1 MAGRSPHIAVR
12 EDWLAQEQEE
22 ILFPEMPIVDPHH
35 HLWDR
40 PGHRY
45 LFDELLADA
54 RQGHRIQATVFVQSR
69 SMYNIDQPDELL
81 KPVGEVEFAN
91 GVAARSASGLYG
103 SFRACAGIVGSCDL
117 MAGDRIEAV
126 LDRMMAVG
134 GGRFRGVRN
143 QTAWHEDPAIATNP
157 VPPVRGLLLEPAF
170 RDGARR
176 LGTRGLTLDVWAYH
190 TQLAEFENLAR
201 ACPDTTIILD
211 HLGGP
216 LGAGPYRGRRDE
228 VLADWRTSM
237 ARIAD
242 LSNVCVKLG
251 GLAMGAGGFDF
262 HLSEQPPASDLLA
275 AAWDPYISFA
285 IERFGTTRCMF
296 ESNFPVDKGMV
307 SYRSLWNAFKR
318 LTRGFSASEKQD
330 LFFSTAARV
339 YNLAVK
345 ADGEF

>member
-45 LFDELLADA
+45 MFDELLADA
-54 RQGHRIQATVFVQSR
+54 RQGHNIQATVFVQSR
-69 SMYNIDQPDELL
+69 SMYSIDQPDEFL

-126 LDRMMAVG
+126 LDRMIAVG
-134 GGRFRGVRN
+134 GDRFRGIRN
-143 QTAWHEDPAIATNP
+143 QTAWHEDPEIATNP
-157 VPPVRGLLLEPAF
+157 VPPVRGLLLEAAF

-190 TQLAEFENLAR
+190 TQLAEFEHLAR

-216 LGAGPYRGRRDE
+216 LGAGPYRGRREE
-228 VLADWRTSM
+228 VLAEWRASM
-237 ARIAD
+237 TRIAE
-242 LSNVCVKLG
+242 LPNVYVKLG
-251 GLAMGAGGFDF
+251 GLAMAAGGFDF
-262 HLSEQPPASDLLA
+262 HLADQPPASDLLA
-275 AAWDPYISFA
+275 ASWDPYISFA
-285 IERFGTTRCMF
+285 IEHFGPKRCMF

-318 LTRGFSASEKQD
+318 LTQDFSASEKQD

-339 YNLAVK
+339 YNLAIK
-345 ADGEF
+345 PEGEF

>member
-22 ILFPEMPIVDPHH
+22 ILLPEMPIVDPHH

-54 RQGHRIQATVFVQSR
+54 RLGHRIQGTVFVQSR
-69 SMYNIDQPDELL
+69 SMYTIDQPDDLL

-91 GVAARSASGLYG
+91 GVAAQSASGLYG

-126 LDRMMAVG
+126 LDRMMAAG
-134 GGRFRGVRN
+134 GMRFRGIRN

-157 VPPVRGLLLEPAF
+157 VPPVKGLLLEEAF
-170 RDGARR
+170 RDGVRR
-176 LGTRGLTLDVWAYH
+176 LGRRGLTLDVWAYH
-190 TQLAEFENLAR
+190 TQLAEFEDLAR
-201 ACPDTTIILD
+201 ACPDTAIILD

-216 LGAGPYRGRRDE
+216 LGAGPYKGRRAE
-228 VLADWRTSM
+228 VLADWRGAM
-237 ARIAD
+237 ARIAE
-242 LSNVCVKLG
+242 LPNVCVKLG

-262 HLSEQPPASDLLA
+262 HLSDRPPSSELLA

-285 IERFGTTRCMF
+285 IERFGTRRCMF

-318 LTRGFSASEKQD
+318 LTESFSSSERQD

-339 YNLAVK
+339 YDLGITPE
-345 ADGEF
+345 GEF

>member
-1 MAGRSPHIAVR
+1 MAVSSPHIAVR
-12 EDWLAQEQEE
+12 EDWLALEQEE
-22 ILFPEMPIVDPHH
+22 ALFPGMPIVDPHH

-40 PGHRY
+40 PGHRH

-69 SMYNIDQPDELL
+69 SMYNIDQADDLL

-126 LDRMMAVG
+126 LDRMMGVG
-134 GGRFRGVRN
+134 GGRFRGIRN
-143 QTAWHEDPAIATNP
+143 QTAWHEDPEIATNP
-157 VPPVRGLLLEPAF
+157 VPPVRGLLLKAAF

-176 LGTRGLTLDVWAYH
+176 LGARGLTLDVWAYH
-190 TQLAEFENLAR
+190 TQLEEFEDLAR

-216 LGAGPYRGRRDE
+216 LGAGPYRGRREE
-228 VLADWRTSM
+228 VLADWRASM
-237 ARIAD
+237 KRIAE
-242 LSNVCVKLG
+242 LPNVCVKLG

-262 HLSEQPPASDLLA
+262 HLADRPPASDLLA

-285 IERFGTTRCMF
+285 IERFGTQRCMF

-318 LTRGFSASEKQD
+318 LTKGFSASEKQD

-339 YNLAVK
+339 YNLGIK
-345 ADGEF
+345 PEGEF

>member
-22 ILFPEMPIVDPHH
+22 VLFPEMPIVDPHH

-69 SMYNIDQPDELL
+69 SMYNIDQPNELL

-117 MAGDRIEAV
+117 MAGDRIEPV
-126 LDRMMAVG
+126 LDRMIAVG
-134 GGRFRGVRN
+134 GGRFCGIRN
-143 QTAWHEDPAIATNP
+143 QTAWHEDPEIATNP
-157 VPPVRGLLLEPAF
+157 VPPVRGLLTEPAF

-176 LGTRGLTLDVWAYH
+176 LGARGLTLDVWAYH
-190 TQLAEFENLAR
+190 TQLTEFEDLAR
-201 ACPDTTIILD
+201 ACPDTAIVLD

-216 LGAGPYRGRRDE
+216 LGAGPYRGRREE
-228 VLADWRTSM
+228 VLADWRASM
-237 ARIAD
+237 GRIAE
-242 LSNVCVKLG
+242 LPNVYVKLG

-262 HLSEQPPASDLLA
+262 HLADQPPASDLLA

-285 IERFGTTRCMF
+285 VERFGTQRCMF

-318 LTRGFSASEKQD
+318 LAQGFSASEKRD

-339 YNLAVK
+339 YDLGIVPE
-345 ADGEF
+345 GEF